1 MKVKSKIWFLILS
14 ILCFLGS
21 AFSYFGLLMIGSFKV
36 SPSYPPE
43 RADYN
48 MKIYFLVFFVSILLG
63 IIFAVSA
70 FSNHKRKN

>member
-1 MKVKSKIWFLILS
+1 MNRKRKIWFLILS

-21 AFSYFGLLMIGSFKV
+21 AFSYFGMLMIGSFKV
-36 SPSYPPE
+36 SLGYPPE

-48 MKIYFLVFFVSILLG
+48 MKIYFSAFSASILLG

-70 FSNHKRKN
+70 FINHKRKN